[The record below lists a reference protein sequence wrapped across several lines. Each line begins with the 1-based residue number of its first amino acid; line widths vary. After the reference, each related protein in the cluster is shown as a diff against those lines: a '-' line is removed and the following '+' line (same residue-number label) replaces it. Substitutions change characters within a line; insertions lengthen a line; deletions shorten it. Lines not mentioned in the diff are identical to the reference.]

1 MEWTNDLTLYGEN
14 KNFYQL
20 DTTGGKEMTDKSLSR
35 FKDERSIV
43 LCGEAGQ
50 GIQTVEHILTQ
61 TLKLSGYH
69 VFSTEEYMSR
79 IRGGSN
85 STLIRVSSNRVSA
98 PVDRIDLLI
107 PFSLGAVRHVQKK
120 ISSKTV
126 LLGEKKVYG
135 KEYHGEKAID
145 VPLSEIASEVG
156 GSIYSNTVAMALLAG
171 LLKVESEVLDRYLRH
186 HFAGKNETIV
196 QKNLEAARR
205 GYEVSDELTRNGKLQ
220 IDLIKHN
227 ETKDEIL
234 IDGVEAL
241 AMGAIAGGCNFLSF
255 YPMSP
260 STAVAVLLAEHS
272 KEFGIIV
279 EQAEDEISAM
289 NMGIGAWYAGA
300 RGLASTSGGG
310 FALMVEGLSLA
321 GMIESPMV
329 VHIGQRPGPATGLPT
344 RTEQG
349 DLLFALYSG
358 HGEFPRIILAPGTIK
373 DCFYLAQKAFNLADQ
388 YQVPVFILT
397 DQYLLE
403 SHYNIPS
410 LDPVRTPLEKHF
422 VETKPGYKRY
432 QLPEAG
438 LSPRG
443 IPGFGEGLVVLDS
456 DEHDEEGHITED
468 LDLRTK
474 MVNKRLRKLDLL
486 RNNIIPPE
494 LVGAEDYETLIIG
507 WGSTYHA
514 IREALERLHREDI
527 AFLHFKQVYP
537 LHPEA
542 IAYFKKAKK
551 TVIVENNGTAQFGQ
565 LVRLETGFDMDRKI
579 LKYNGLPFSVDELEV
594 QLKSVLD

>member
-1 MEWTNDLTLYGEN
+1 MKGNLT
-14 KNFYQL
+14 
-20 DTTGGKEMTDKSLSR
+20 SR
-35 FKDERSIV
+35 FNEDVSIV

-69 VFSTEEYMSR
+69 VFSSEEYMSR

-85 STLIRVSSNRVSA
+85 STLVRVSSNRVSA

-107 PFSLGAVRHVQKK
+107 PFSPGAISHVQKK
-120 ISSKTV
+120 ISPKTI
-126 LLGEKKVYG
+126 LLGEKNIYG
-135 KEYHGEKAID
+135 NEYQGETAIH
-145 VPLSEIASEVG
+145 VPLSQIASEVG
-156 GSIYSNTVAMALLAG
+156 GPIYLNTVAVALLAG
-171 LLKVESEVLDRYLRH
+171 LLKVEREVLDRYLRH
-186 HFAGKNETIV
+186 HFSGKGETIV
-196 QKNLEAARR
+196 QKNLEAAIR
-205 GYEVSDELTRNGKLQ
+205 GYRVSDELLRNGIVQ
-220 IDLIKHN
+220 IDLVKHN
-227 ETKDEIL
+227 EIKDEIL

-260 STAVAVLLAEHS
+260 STAIAVLLAQHS

-289 NMGIGAWYAGA
+289 NMVIGAWYAGA

-321 GMIESPMV
+321 GMIESPLV
-329 VHIGQRPGPATGLPT
+329 IHIGQRPGPATGLPT
-344 RTEQG
+344 RSEQG
-349 DLLFALYSG
+349 ELLFALYSG
-358 HGEFPRIILAPGTIK
+358 HGEFPRIILAPGAIE
-373 DCFYLAQKAFNLADQ
+373 DCFYLAQKAFNLADR

-397 DQYLLE
+397 DQYILE

-410 LDPVRTPLEKHF
+410 LDPARNPLEKHF
-422 VETKPGYKRY
+422 IETKQGYKRY
-432 QLPEAG
+432 QLTEAG

-468 LDLRTK
+468 LDLRTT
-474 MVNKRLRKLDLL
+474 MVNKRLKKLDLIEKE
-486 RNNIIPPE
+486 IIPHE
-494 LVGAEDYETLIIG
+494 LLGSENYKTLIVG

-514 IREALERLHREDI
+514 ISEALGRLGTKDV
-527 AFLHFKQVYP
+527 AFLHFKQIYP
-537 LHPEA
+537 LHPES

-551 TVIVENNGTAQFGQ
+551 TVIVENNGTGQFGQ
-565 LVRLETGFDMDRKI
+565 LIRLQTGFDMDHKI
-579 LKYNGLPFSVDELEV
+579 LKYNGLPFSVEELEER
-594 QLKSVLD
+594 LKSVFD

>member
-1 MEWTNDLTLYGEN
+1 
-14 KNFYQL
+14 
-20 DTTGGKEMTDKSLSR
+20 
-35 FKDERSIV
+35 
-43 LCGEAGQ
+43 
-50 GIQTVEHILTQ
+50 
-61 TLKLSGYH
+61 
-69 VFSTEEYMSR
+69 
-79 IRGGSN
+79 
-85 STLIRVSSNRVSA
+85 
-98 PVDRIDLLI
+98 
-107 PFSLGAVRHVQKK
+107 
-120 ISSKTV
+120 
-126 LLGEKKVYG
+126 VYG
-135 KEYHGEKAID
+135 NEYQGESAIN
-145 VPLSEIASEVG
+145 VPLSQIAQEIG
-156 GSIYSNTVAMALLAG
+156 GPIYSNTVAVALLAG
-171 LLKVESEVLDRYLRH
+171 LLKVDREDLDQYLRR
-186 HFAGKNETIV
+186 HFSGKDENTI

-205 GYEVSDELTRNGKLQ
+205 GYEVSDELFRSGKLQ
-220 IDLIKHN
+220 IDLVKHK
-227 ETKDEIL
+227 EIKDEIL

-241 AMGAIAGGCNFLSF
+241 TMGAIAGGCNFLSF

-349 DLLFALYSG
+349 ELLFALHAG
-358 HGEFPRIILAPGTIK
+358 HGEFPRIILAPGTIE
-373 DCFYLAQKAFNLADQ
+373 DCFYLAQRAFDLADQ

-410 LDPVRTPLEKHF
+410 LELRRISVQKHF
-422 VETKPGYKRY
+422 VETKQGYRRY
-432 QLPEAG
+432 HLTEAG

-474 MVNKRLRKLDLL
+474 MVNKRFKKLDLL
-486 RNNIIPPE
+486 TKDALAPE
-494 LVGAEDYETLIIG
+494 LVGPANYRTLIIG

-514 IREALERLHREDI
+514 IREALERLGREDVS
-527 AFLHFKQVYP
+527 FLHFKQVYP
-537 LHPEA
+537 LHPDA
-542 IAYFKKAKK
+542 IAYFKRARK
-551 TVIVENNGTAQFGQ
+551 TVIVENNGTSQFGQ
-565 LVRLETGFDMDRKI
+565 LIRMQTGIDMDLKI
-579 LKYNGLPFSVDELEV
+579 LKYNGLSFSVEELED
-594 QLKSVLD
+594 QLKSILN

>member
-1 MEWTNDLTLYGEN
+1 VSLATAL
-14 KNFYQL
+14 F
-20 DTTGGKEMTDKSLSR
+20 TGGKKMTGKSLSR
-35 FKDERSIV
+35 FKDEVSIV

-69 VFSTEEYMSR
+69 VFSAEEYMSR

-85 STLIRVSSNRVSA
+85 STLVRVSSNRVSA

-107 PFSLGAVRHVQKK
+107 PFSPDAIRHVQKR
-120 ISSKTV
+120 ISPKTV
-126 LLGEKKVYG
+126 VLGEKKIFGNEYQG
-135 KEYHGEKAID
+135 KKAIE
-145 VPLSEIASEVG
+145 VPLSEIAQEIG
-156 GSIYSNTVAMALLAG
+156 EPIYSNTVAVALLAG
-171 LLKVESEVLDRYLRH
+171 LLKVEREILERYLRH
-186 HFAGKNETIV
+186 HFSGKDETIV

-205 GYEVSDELTRNGKLQ
+205 GYGVSDELLRSGKLQ
-220 IDLIKHN
+220 IDLARHN
-227 ETKDEIL
+227 EIRDEIL
-234 IDGVEAL
+234 VDGVEAL
-241 AMGAIAGGCNFLSF
+241 AMGTIAGGCNFLSF

-349 DLLFALYSG
+349 DLLFALHSG
-358 HGEFPRIILAPGTIK
+358 HGEFPRIILAPGTIE
-373 DCFYLAQKAFNLADQ
+373 DCFHLAHKAFALADQ
-388 YQVPVFILT
+388 YQVPVFLLT

-410 LDPVRTPLEKHF
+410 LDSAHIPLKKHF
-422 VETKPGYKRY
+422 VETKQNYKRY
-432 QLPEAG
+432 QLTKSG

-443 IPGFGEGLVVLDS
+443 IPGLGEGLVVLDS

-474 MVNKRLRKLDLL
+474 MVNKRLKKLDLL
-486 RNNIIPPE
+486 RKDIIPPE
-494 LVGAEDYETLIIG
+494 LIGPKNYKTLIIG
-507 WGSTYHA
+507 WGSTYHP
-514 IREALERLHREDI
+514 IREALERLGREDT
-527 AFLHFKQVYP
+527 ALLHFKQVYP
-537 LHPEA
+537 FHPNTRS
-542 IAYFKKAKK
+542 YLQKAKK
-551 TVIVENNGTAQFGQ
+551 RVLVENNGTGQFGQ
-565 LVRLETGFDMDRKI
+565 LLRLQTGFNMDRQI
-579 LKYNGLPFSVDELEV
+579 LKYNGLPFSVEELEV
-594 QLKSVLD
+594 QLKLVLD

>member
-1 MEWTNDLTLYGEN
+1 MD
-14 KNFYQL
+14 KNL
-20 DTTGGKEMTDKSLSR
+20 LSR
-35 FKDERSIV
+35 FNEEVSIV

-69 VFSTEEYMSR
+69 TFSSQEYMSR
-79 IRGGSN
+79 IRGGNN
-85 STLIRVSSNRVSA
+85 STLIRISSHRVAA
-98 PVDRIDLLI
+98 PVDRMDLFV
-107 PFSLGAVRHVQKK
+107 PFSPGSVRHLQKR
-120 ISSKTV
+120 ISPQTI
-126 LLGEKKVYG
+126 LLGEKNVFET
-135 KEYHGEKAID
+135 EYQGNRAIA
-145 VPLSEIASEVG
+145 VPLSSMAQEVG
-156 GSIYSNTVAMALLAG
+156 GRIYLNTIAVGLLAG
-171 LLKVESEVLDRYLRH
+171 LFRVDRDFLGQHLKGYFS
-186 HFAGKNETIV
+186 GKDEQTI
-196 QKNLEAARR
+196 QKNLLAMAK
-205 GYEVSDELTRNGKLQ
+205 GYEVSQELIESGRIQ
-220 IDLIKHN
+220 IDLMRH
-227 ETKDEIL
+227 EEVKDEIL

-241 AMGAIAGGCNFLSF
+241 AMGVIAGGCNFLSF

-260 STAVAVLLAEHS
+260 STALAVILAERA

-329 VHIGQRPGPATGLPT
+329 IHIGQRPGPATGLPT

-349 DLLFALYSG
+349 ELLFALHAG
-358 HGEFPRIILAPGTIK
+358 HGEFPRIILAPGTIE
-373 DCFYLAQKAFNLADQ
+373 DCFYLGQTAFDLADR
-388 YQVPVFILT
+388 YQVPVFLLT

-403 SHYNIPS
+403 SYYNIPS
-410 LDPVRTPLEKHF
+410 LDPTRIPFQKHF
-422 VETKPGYKRY
+422 VKTKQDYKRY
-432 QLPEAG
+432 PLTENG

-443 IPGFGEGLVVLDS
+443 TPGFGDGLVVLDS

-474 MVNKRLRKLDLL
+474 MVNKRLKKHDLIRRDLL
-486 RNNIIPPE
+486 APE
-494 LVGAEDYETLIIG
+494 LIGPEYYKTLIIG

-514 IREALERLHREDI
+514 IKEALIRLEREDV

-537 LHPEA
+537 LHPKTA
-542 IAYFKKAKK
+542 DYLQRAKK
-551 TVIVENNGTAQFGQ
+551 RVIVENNGTAQFGK
-565 LVRLETGFDMDRKI
+565 LIRMETGVEMDRKI
-579 LKYNGLPFSVDELEV
+579 LKYNGLPFSVDELEKE
-594 QLKSVLD
+594 LNSVLP

>member
-1 MEWTNDLTLYGEN
+1 MKND
-14 KNFYQL
+14 F
-20 DTTGGKEMTDKSLSR
+20 LSR
-35 FKDERSIV
+35 FNEDVSIV

-69 VFSTEEYMSR
+69 VFSTQEYMSR

-85 STLIRVSSNRVSA
+85 STLVRISSKQVSA

-107 PFSLGAVRHVQKK
+107 PFSSGAIRHVQKR
-120 ISSKTV
+120 ISPKTV
-126 LLGEKKVYG
+126 LLGEKKIYG
-135 KEYHGEKAID
+135 NEYHGDRAID
-145 VPLSEIASEVG
+145 VPLSEIAREIG
-156 GSIYSNTVAMALLAG
+156 GPIYSNTVAVALLAG
-171 LLKVESEVLDRYLRH
+171 LFKVEREFIDQYLRH
-186 HFAGKNETIV
+186 HFSGKDENTIH
-196 QKNLEAARR
+196 KNLEAAKR
-205 GYEVSDELTRNGKLQ
+205 GFEVSDELTRSGKLQ
-220 IDLIKHN
+220 IDLLRHN
-227 ETKDEIL
+227 EIKDHIM

-289 NMGIGAWYAGA
+289 NMGIGAWYAGG

-329 VHIGQRPGPATGLPT
+329 IHLGQRPGPATGLPT

-349 DLLFALYSG
+349 ELLFALYSG
-358 HGEFPRIILAPGTIK
+358 HGEFPRIIFSPGTIE
-373 DCFYLAQKAFNLADQ
+373 DCFHLTQMAFDLADR

-410 LDPVRTPLEKHF
+410 LDPARIPVQKHF
-422 VETKPGYKRY
+422 VETKQGYMRY
-432 QLPEAG
+432 ELTEAG

-474 MVNKRLRKLDLL
+474 MVNKRIKKLDLIK
-486 RNNIIPPE
+486 NNVIPPE
-494 LVGAEDYETLIIG
+494 LVGSKNYETLIIG
-507 WGSTYHA
+507 WGSTYHT
-514 IREALERLHREDI
+514 IREALERLGKEDV

-537 LHPEA
+537 LHPDT
-542 IAYFKKAKK
+542 ITFIKKAKK
-551 TVIVENNGTAQFGQ
+551 TVIVENNGTAQFSQ
-565 LVRLETGFDMDRKI
+565 LIRMQTGFDMDHKI
-579 LKYNGLPFSVDELEV
+579 LKYNGLPFSVEELEE
-594 QLKSVLD
+594 QLKSIL

>member
-1 MEWTNDLTLYGEN
+1 MNDKPLLR
-14 KNFYQL
+14 L
-20 DTTGGKEMTDKSLSR
+20 KEDV
-35 FKDERSIV
+35 SIV

-69 VFSTEEYMSR
+69 VFSSEEYMSR

-85 STLIRVSSNRVSA
+85 STLVRVSSNRVSA

-107 PFSLGAVRHVQKK
+107 PFSPSAISHVQKR
-120 ISSKTV
+120 ISPKTV
-126 LLGEKKVYG
+126 LLGEKKIFQN
-135 KEYHGEKAID
+135 EYRENRVINA
-145 VPLSEIASEVG
+145 PFSEIASEVG
-156 GSIYSNTVAMALLAG
+156 GLIYTNTVAVALLAG
-171 LLKVESEVLDRYLRH
+171 LLRVEREVLNQYLRH
-186 HFAGKNETIV
+186 HFAGKDDIIV

-205 GYEVSDELTRNGKLQ
+205 GYEVSDDLLGNGKLH
-220 IDLIKHN
+220 IDLQKHN
-227 ETKDEIL
+227 DIQGELL

-260 STAVAVLLAEHS
+260 STAVAVLLAQQA
-272 KEFGIIV
+272 KDFGIIV

-289 NMGIGAWYAGA
+289 NMVIGAWYAGA
-300 RGLASTSGGG
+300 RGLVSTSGGG
-310 FALMVEGLSLA
+310 FALMVEGISLA
-321 GMIESPMV
+321 GMIESPLV
-329 VHIGQRPGPATGLPT
+329 AHIGQRPGPATGLPT

-358 HGEFPRIILAPGTIK
+358 HGEFPRIILAPGTIE

-388 YQVPVFILT
+388 YQIPVFILT
-397 DQYLLE
+397 DQYILE

-410 LDPVRTPLEKHF
+410 LDPTRTPLKKHF
-422 VETKPGYKRY
+422 VETKQGYKRY
-432 QLPEAG
+432 KLTEAG

-474 MVNKRLRKLDLL
+474 MVNKRLKKLDLI
-486 RNNIIPPE
+486 RNDTIPPE
-494 LVGAEDYETLIIG
+494 VVGAEDYKTLIVG

-514 IREALERLHREDI
+514 IREALGRLGTKDV
-527 AFLHFKQVYP
+527 ALLHFKQVYP

-565 LVRLETGFDMDRKI
+565 LIRLKTGFDMDHKI
-579 LKYNGLPFSVDELEV
+579 LKYNGLPFTVEELEKR
-594 QLKSVLD
+594 LKSVLD

>member
-1 MEWTNDLTLYGEN
+1 MNDKL
-14 KNFYQL
+14 
-20 DTTGGKEMTDKSLSR
+20 LSR
-35 FKDERSIV
+35 FKDEVSIV

-69 VFSTEEYMSR
+69 VFSLDEYMSR

-85 STLIRVSSNRVSA
+85 STLVRVSSDRVSA

-107 PFSLGAVRHVQKK
+107 PFSPGAVRHVQKR
-120 ISSKTV
+120 ISSQTV

-135 KEYHGEKAID
+135 NEYKEERSID
-145 VPLSEIASEVG
+145 IRFSEIASEVG
-156 GSIYSNTVAMALLAG
+156 GPIYSNTVAVALLAG
-171 LLKVESEVLDRYLRH
+171 LLKVEREVLDRYLGH
-186 HFAGKNETIV
+186 HFSGKDDVTI

-205 GYEVSDELTRNGKLQ
+205 GYEVSDELLRNGKLR
-220 IDLIKHN
+220 IDLARHN
-227 ETKDEIL
+227 EIKDDIL

-260 STAVAVLLAEHS
+260 STAVATLLSEHS

-321 GMIESPMV
+321 GMIESPLV

-349 DLLFALYSG
+349 DLLFALHAG
-358 HGEFPRIILAPGTIK
+358 HGEFPRIILAPGTIE
-373 DCFYLAQKAFNLADQ
+373 DCFYLAQKAFDLADQ

-403 SHYNIPS
+403 SHRNIPS
-410 LDPVRTPLEKHF
+410 LDQARIPLQKRF
-422 VETKPGYKRY
+422 IETRQGYQRY
-432 QLPEAG
+432 ELTESG

-474 MVNKRLRKLDLL
+474 MVNKRFKKLDLL
-486 RNNIIPPE
+486 KKDVIPPE
-494 LVGAEDYETLIIG
+494 LVGSENYRTLIIG
-507 WGSTYHA
+507 WGSTYHT
-514 IREALERLHREDI
+514 IRETLERLGREDI
-527 AFLHFKQVYP
+527 ALLHFKQVYP
-537 LHPEA
+537 LHSNTVD
-542 IAYFKKAKK
+542 YLQKAKK
-551 TVIVENNGTAQFGQ
+551 RVIVENNGTGQFGQ
-565 LVRLETGFDMDRKI
+565 LIRMQTGFNMDRKI
-579 LKYNGLPFSVDELEV
+579 LKYNGLPFSVEELEG
-594 QLKSVLD
+594 QLKSVLE

>member
-1 MEWTNDLTLYGEN
+1 MKNDLI
-14 KNFYQL
+14 
-20 DTTGGKEMTDKSLSR
+20 SR
-35 FKDERSIV
+35 FHEDVSIV

-61 TLKLSGYH
+61 TLIRSGYH

-85 STLIRVSSNRVSA
+85 STLIRVSSKRISA

-107 PFSLGAVRHVQKK
+107 PFSPGAVRHVQKR
-120 ISSKTV
+120 ISNKTV
-126 LLGEKKVYG
+126 ILGEKKTYG
-135 KEYHGEKAID
+135 KEYQGESAID
-145 VPLSEIASEVG
+145 IPLSEITSEIG
-156 GSIYSNTVAMALLAG
+156 GPIYSNTVAVALLAG
-171 LLKVESEVLDRYLRH
+171 LLKVDREVLDRYLSH
-186 HFAGKNETIV
+186 HFAGKDETIV

-205 GYEVSDELTRNGKLQ
+205 GYKVSDELLRNRKIQ
-220 IDLIKHN
+220 IDLVKRN

-241 AMGAIAGGCNFLSF
+241 AMGAVAGGCNFLSF

-289 NMGIGAWYAGA
+289 NMGIGAWYAGG

-310 FALMVEGLSLA
+310 FALMVEGLSLT

-344 RTEQG
+344 RTDQG
-349 DLLFALYSG
+349 ELLFALHAG
-358 HGEFPRIILAPGTIK
+358 HGEFPRIILAPGTIE
-373 DCFYLAQKAFNLADQ
+373 DCFYLAQKAFDLADH

-410 LDPVRTPLEKHF
+410 LDPARIPLQKHF
-422 VETKPGYKRY
+422 VETKQGYKRY
-432 QLPEAG
+432 QLTESG

-474 MVNKRLRKLDLL
+474 MVNKRFKKLDLL
-486 RNNIIPPE
+486 KKDVIPPE
-494 LVGAEDYETLIIG
+494 LVGPKNYKTLIIG
-507 WGSTYHA
+507 WGSTYHT
-514 IREALERLHREDI
+514 IKESLEKLGTKDI

-537 LHPEA
+537 LHPDA
-542 IAYFKKAKK
+542 VDHLQKAKK
-551 TVIVENNGTAQFGQ
+551 RVIVENNGTAQFGQ
-565 LVRLETGFDMDRKI
+565 LIRLQTGFDMDHKI
-579 LKYNGLPFSVDELEV
+579 LKYNGLPFSVEELEE
-594 QLKSVLD
+594 QLKSIL

>member
-1 MEWTNDLTLYGEN
+1 M
-14 KNFYQL
+14 KNGFI
-20 DTTGGKEMTDKSLSR
+20 SR
-35 FKDERSIV
+35 FNEEVSIV

-85 STLIRVSSNRVSA
+85 STLVRVSSNRVSA

-107 PFSLGAVRHVQKK
+107 PFSSGAVRHVQKR
-120 ISSKTV
+120 ISPKTV
-126 LLGEKKVYG
+126 ILGEKKTYG
-135 KEYHGEKAID
+135 NEYQGERAVDI
-145 VPLSEIASEVG
+145 PLSEIAQETG
-156 GSIYSNTVAMALLAG
+156 GRIYTNTIAVALLAG
-171 LLKVESEVLDRYLRH
+171 LLGVGKEILDPYLRH
-186 HFAGKNETIV
+186 HFSGKDETIV

-205 GYEVSDELTRNGKLQ
+205 GYEVSDGLTRSGKLQ
-220 IDLIKHN
+220 INLVKQN
-227 ETKDEIL
+227 EIKDEIL

-260 STAVAVLLAEHS
+260 STALAVLLAEHS
-272 KEFGIIV
+272 KEFGIVV

-349 DLLFALYSG
+349 ELLFSLFAG
-358 HGEFPRIILAPGTIK
+358 HGEFPRIIFAPGTIE
-373 DCFYLAQKAFNLADQ
+373 DCFYLAQKAFDLADQ
-388 YQVPVFILT
+388 YQVPVFLMT

-403 SHYNIPS
+403 SHYNISS
-410 LDPVRTPLEKHF
+410 LDPTKIPLKKHF
-422 VETKPGYKRY
+422 VETRKDYRRY
-432 QLPEAG
+432 QLTQSG

-456 DEHDEEGHITED
+456 DEHNEEGHITEN

-474 MVNKRLRKLDLL
+474 MADKRLKKLDLL
-486 RNNIIPPE
+486 MKDVMPPE
-494 LVGAEDYETLIIG
+494 LLGPKNYETLIIG
-507 WGSTYHA
+507 WGSTYPI
-514 IREALERLHREDI
+514 IREALGRLNRDDVSL
-527 AFLHFKQVYP
+527 LHFKQVYP
-537 LHPEA
+537 LHPNTVD
-542 IAYFKKAKK
+542 YLHKAKK
-551 TVIVENNGTAQFGQ
+551 RVMVENNGTGQFSQ
-565 LVRLETGFDMDRKI
+565 LIRLQTGFGVDHKI
-579 LKYNGLPFSVDELEV
+579 LKYNGLPFSVEELKEE
-594 QLKSVLD
+594 LMSVLE

>member
-1 MEWTNDLTLYGEN
+1 M
-14 KNFYQL
+14 
-20 DTTGGKEMTDKSLSR
+20 
-35 FKDERSIV
+35 SIV

-69 VFSTEEYMSR
+69 VFSTQEYMSR

-107 PFSLGAVRHVQKK
+107 PFSPGAISHVQKR
-120 ISSKTV
+120 ISPTTI
-126 LLGEKKVYG
+126 LLGEKEIYG
-135 KEYHGEKAID
+135 NEYQGERVID
-145 VPLSEIASEVG
+145 VPLSKIAQEIG
-156 GSIYSNTVAMALLAG
+156 GPIYSNTVAVGLLAG
-171 LLKVESEVLDRYLRH
+171 LLKVDREVFDPYLRH
-186 HFAGKNETIV
+186 HFAGKDETII

-205 GYEVSDELTRNGKLQ
+205 GYEVSDELFRSGKLQ
-220 IDLIKHN
+220 IDLVKHK
-227 ETKDEIL
+227 EVRDEIL

-349 DLLFALYSG
+349 ELLFALHAG
-358 HGEFPRIILAPGTIK
+358 HGEFPRVIFAPGTIE

-410 LDPVRTPLEKHF
+410 LDPVRIPLKKHF
-422 VETKPGYKRY
+422 IETKVGYKRY
-432 QLPEAG
+432 QLTEVG

-468 LDLRTK
+468 LDLRTR
-474 MVNKRLRKLDLL
+474 MVNKRLKKLDHL
-486 RNNIIPPE
+486 RNDTIAPE
-494 LVGAEDYETLIIG
+494 LVGPETYETLIIG

-514 IREALERLHREDI
+514 VKESLGRLGATDV

-537 LHPEA
+537 LHPNA
-542 IAYFKKAKK
+542 VDYLQKARKR
-551 TVIVENNGTAQFGQ
+551 VMVENNGTGQFGQ
-565 LVRLETGFDMDRKI
+565 LIRMQTGFDMDRKI
-579 LKYNGLPFSVDELEV
+579 LKYNGLPFSADELEKK
-594 QLKSVLD
+594 LKSVFD

>member
-1 MEWTNDLTLYGEN
+1 MKDNLI
-14 KNFYQL
+14 
-20 DTTGGKEMTDKSLSR
+20 SR
-35 FKDERSIV
+35 FNEDVSIV

-61 TLKLSGYH
+61 SLKLSGYH
-69 VFSTEEYMSR
+69 VFSTQEYMSR

-85 STLIRVSSNRVSA
+85 STLVRVSSNRVSA

-107 PFSLGAVRHVQKK
+107 PFSPGAIRHVQKR
-120 ISSKTV
+120 ISPKTI
-126 LLGEKKVYG
+126 LLGEKNTYG
-135 KEYHGEKAID
+135 NEYQGETAIN
-145 VPLSEIASEVG
+145 VPLSQIASEVG
-156 GSIYSNTVAMALLAG
+156 GPVYSNTVAVALLAG
-171 LLKVESEVLDRYLRH
+171 LLQVERELLDQYLRH
-186 HFAGKNETIV
+186 HFKGKGESTV

-205 GYEVSDELTRNGKLQ
+205 GYAASDDLLKRGKIQ
-220 IDLIKHN
+220 IDLKKHN
-227 ETKDEIL
+227 DIKDDIL
-234 IDGVEAL
+234 VDGVEAL

-260 STAVAVLLAEHS
+260 STEVAVWLAHQS

-279 EQAEDEISAM
+279 EQAEDEISAI
-289 NMGIGAWYAGA
+289 NMVIGAWYAGA

-321 GMIESPMV
+321 GMIESPLV

-349 DLLFALYSG
+349 ELLFALSSG
-358 HGEFPRIILAPGTIK
+358 HGEFPRIILAPGTIE

-388 YQVPVFILT
+388 YQVPVFVLT

-410 LDPVRTPLEKHF
+410 LDPTRTSLEKHF
-422 VETKPGYKRY
+422 IKTKQGYKRY
-432 QLPEAG
+432 QVTETG

-443 IPGFGEGLVVLDS
+443 IPGFGEGLVVIDS
-456 DEHDEEGHITED
+456 DEHDEAGHMTED
-468 LDLRTK
+468 LNLRTK
-474 MVNKRLRKLDLL
+474 MVNKRLKKLDLL
-486 RNNIIPPE
+486 KNDIIPPE
-494 LVGAEDYETLIIG
+494 LVGPEDYETLVVG
-507 WGSTYHA
+507 WGSTYHS
-514 IREALERLHREDI
+514 IREALKKLNREDI

-537 LHPEA
+537 LHSNT
-542 IAYFKKAKK
+542 ITYLKKAKK

-565 LVRLETGFDMDRKI
+565 LIRLQTGFDMDRKI
-579 LKYNGLPFSVDELEV
+579 LKYNGLPFSVEELGEW
-594 QLKSVLD
+594 LKSILE

>member
-1 MEWTNDLTLYGEN
+1 
-14 KNFYQL
+14 
-20 DTTGGKEMTDKSLSR
+20 MTSKRISR
-35 FKDERSIV
+35 FKDEVSIV

-107 PFSLGAVRHVQKK
+107 PFSPGAISHVQKR
-120 ISSKTV
+120 ISPRTI
-126 LLGEKKVYG
+126 LLGEKKIYG
-135 KEYHGEKAID
+135 NEYQGERAID
-145 VPLSEIASEVG
+145 VPLSKIASEIG
-156 GSIYSNTVAMALLAG
+156 GPIYSNTVAAALLAG
-171 LLKVESEVLDRYLRH
+171 LLKVEREVLDRYLRY
-186 HFAGKNETIV
+186 HFSGKDESTIR
-196 QKNLEAARR
+196 KNLEAARR
-205 GYEVSDELTRNGKLQ
+205 GYEVSDELLRNGKLQ
-220 IDLIKHN
+220 IDLVKHN
-227 ETKDEIL
+227 EIKDEIL
-234 IDGVEAL
+234 IDGVESL

-349 DLLFALYSG
+349 ELLFALFSG
-358 HGEFPRIILAPGTIK
+358 HGEFPRII
-373 DCFYLAQKAFNLADQ
+373 FAQ
-388 YQVPVFILT
+388 
-397 DQYLLE
+397 
-403 SHYNIPS
+403 
-410 LDPVRTPLEKHF
+410 
-422 VETKPGYKRY
+422 
-432 QLPEAG
+432 
-438 LSPRG
+438 
-443 IPGFGEGLVVLDS
+443 
-456 DEHDEEGHITED
+456 
-468 LDLRTK
+468 
-474 MVNKRLRKLDLL
+474 
-486 RNNIIPPE
+486 
-494 LVGAEDYETLIIG
+494 IG
-507 WGSTYHA
+507 RAH
-514 IREALERLHREDI
+514 
-527 AFLHFKQVYP
+527 V
-537 LHPEA
+537 
-542 IAYFKKAKK
+542 
-551 TVIVENNGTAQFGQ
+551 
-565 LVRLETGFDMDRKI
+565 
-579 LKYNGLPFSVDELEV
+579 
-594 QLKSVLD
+594 

>member
-1 MEWTNDLTLYGEN
+1 MNNLMSKFHEDV
-14 KNFYQL
+14 
-20 DTTGGKEMTDKSLSR
+20 
-35 FKDERSIV
+35 SIV

-85 STLIRVSSNRVSA
+85 STLVRVSSNRVSA
-98 PVDRIDLLI
+98 PVDRIDLLV
-107 PFSLGAVRHVQKK
+107 PFSPGAIRHVQKR
-120 ISSKTV
+120 ISPKTV
-126 LLGEKKVYG
+126 LLGEKKLYG
-135 KEYHGEKAID
+135 KEYQGERAID
-145 VPLSEIASEVG
+145 VPLSEIAQEIG
-156 GSIYSNTVAMALLAG
+156 GPIYSNTVAVALLAG
-171 LLKVESEVLDRYLRH
+171 LLKVEKEVLDRYLKH
-186 HFAGKNETIV
+186 HFAGKDDTIV
-196 QKNLEAARR
+196 QKNLEAAKR
-205 GYEVSDELTRNGKLQ
+205 GYGVSDDLLKNGTLQ
-220 IDLIKHN
+220 IDLIKHH
-227 ETKDEIL
+227 EIKDEIL

-241 AMGAIAGGCNFLSF
+241 AMGTIAGGCNFLSF

-260 STAVAVLLAEHS
+260 STAVAVLLSQQS
-272 KEFGIIV
+272 KDFGIIV

-289 NMGIGAWYAGA
+289 NMVIGAWYAGA

-321 GMIESPMV
+321 GMIESPLV

-349 DLLFALYSG
+349 ELLFALCAG
-358 HGEFPRIILAPGTIK
+358 HGEFPRIILAPGTIE
-373 DCFYLAQKAFNLADQ
+373 DCFYSAQRAFDLADK

-410 LDPVRTPLEKHF
+410 LDPTRIPLEKYF
-422 VETKPGYKRY
+422 VETKPEYKRY
-432 QLPEAG
+432 QLTEAG

-443 IPGFGEGLVVLDS
+443 VPGFGKGLVVLDS

-468 LDLRTK
+468 LDVRTK
-474 MVNKRLRKLDLL
+474 MVNKRFKKLDL
-486 RNNIIPPE
+486 IKKEAIPPE
-494 LVGAEDYETLIIG
+494 LVGPENYKTLIVG
-507 WGSTYHA
+507 WGSTYQA
-514 IREALERLHREDI
+514 ISEALGRLATKDV

-537 LHPEA
+537 LHSDT
-542 IAYFKKAKK
+542 ITYIKRAKK
-551 TVIVENNGTAQFGQ
+551 TVIIENNGTAQFGQ
-565 LVRLETGFDMDRKI
+565 LIRLQSGLDMDRKI
-579 LKYNGLPFSVDELEV
+579 LRYNGLPFSVEELEN
-594 QLKSVLD
+594 QLKSILD

>member
-1 MEWTNDLTLYGEN
+1 MKDKPLLR
-14 KNFYQL
+14 L
-20 DTTGGKEMTDKSLSR
+20 KEDV
-35 FKDERSIV
+35 SIV

-69 VFSTEEYMSR
+69 VFSSEEYMSR

-85 STLIRVSSNRVSA
+85 STLLRVSSKRVSA

-107 PFSLGAVRHVQKK
+107 PFSPGAISHVQKR
-120 ISSKTV
+120 ISPETV
-126 LLGEKKVYG
+126 LLGEKKIVEN
-135 KEYHGEKAID
+135 EYRENRVINA
-145 VPLSEIASEVG
+145 PFSEIASEVG
-156 GSIYSNTVAMALLAG
+156 GPIYTNTVAVAVLAG
-171 LLKVESEVLDRYLRH
+171 LLKVEREVLDQYLRH
-186 HFAGKNETIV
+186 HFSGKDENTIH
-196 QKNLEAARR
+196 KNLEAARK
-205 GYEVSDELTRNGKLQ
+205 GYEVSDELFRSGKLQ
-220 IDLIKHN
+220 IDLARHN
-227 ETKDEIL
+227 EIKDEIL

-241 AMGAIAGGCNFLSF
+241 AMGAVAGGCNFLSF

-260 STAVAVLLAEHS
+260 STAVAVLLAQHS

-321 GMIESPMV
+321 GMIESPLV

-358 HGEFPRIILAPGTIK
+358 HGEFPRIILAPGTIE

-397 DQYLLE
+397 DQYILE

-410 LDPVRTPLEKHF
+410 LDPTRTPLKKHF
-422 VETKPGYKRY
+422 VETRKGYKRY
-432 QLPEAG
+432 QLTEAG

-474 MVNKRLRKLDLL
+474 MVNKRLKKLDLF
-486 RNNIIPPE
+486 RNDIIPPE
-494 LVGAEDYETLIIG
+494 LFGAENYKTLIVG

-514 IREALERLHREDI
+514 IREALGRLGTKDV

-542 IAYFKKAKK
+542 MAYFKKAKK

-565 LVRLETGFDMDRKI
+565 LIRLQTGFDMDHKM
-579 LKYNGLPFSVDELEV
+579 LKYNGLPFSVEELEKR
-594 QLKSVLD
+594 LKSVLD

>member
-1 MEWTNDLTLYGEN
+1 MKNDWRL
-14 KNFYQL
+14 
-20 DTTGGKEMTDKSLSR
+20 R
-35 FKDERSIV
+35 FNEEVSIV

-61 TLKLSGYH
+61 TLILSGYH

-85 STLIRVSSNRVSA
+85 STMVRVSSNRVSA
-98 PVDRIDLLI
+98 PVDRIDFLV
-107 PFSLGAVRHVQKK
+107 PFSPGAVRHVQKR
-120 ISSKTV
+120 ISSETI
-126 LLGEKKVYG
+126 LLGEKKNYG
-135 KEYHGEKAID
+135 NEYQGERAID
-145 VPLSEIASEVG
+145 VPLSQIAQEIG
-156 GSIYSNTVAMALLAG
+156 GPLYSNTVAVALLAG
-171 LLKVESEVLDRYLRH
+171 LLKVEKEVLNPYLRH
-186 HFAGKNETIV
+186 HFAGKDETIV

-205 GYEVSDELTRNGKLQ
+205 GYEVSDTLLRNGKIQ
-220 IDLIKHN
+220 IGLVKHN
-227 ETKDEIL
+227 EVKDEIL

-349 DLLFALYSG
+349 ELLFALYSG
-358 HGEFPRIILAPGTIK
+358 HGEFPRIILTPGTIEG
-373 DCFYLAQKAFNLADQ
+373 CFYLAQKAFDLADQ

-403 SHYNIPS
+403 SHYNISS
-410 LDPVRTPLEKHF
+410 LDPTRIPLKKYF
-422 VETKPGYKRY
+422 IETKQDYRRY
-432 QLPEAG
+432 QLTETG
-438 LSPRG
+438 ISPRG
-443 IPGFGEGLVVLDS
+443 IPNFGEGLVVLDS

-468 LDLRTK
+468 MDLRTK
-474 MVNKRLRKLDLL
+474 MVNKRLKKLDLL
-486 RNNIIPPE
+486 MKDVIAPE
-494 LVGAEDYETLIIG
+494 LIGPKDYKTLIIG
-507 WGSTYHA
+507 WGSTYL
-514 IREALERLHREDI
+514 IIKEALERLGREEM
-527 AFLHFKQVYP
+527 ALLHFKQVYP
-537 LHPEA
+537 LHPNTVN
-542 IAYFKKAKK
+542 YLQKAKK
-551 TVIVENNGTAQFGQ
+551 RVIVENNRTGQFGQ
-565 LVRLETGFDMDRKI
+565 LLRMQTGFNMDQKI
-579 LKYNGLPFSVDELEV
+579 LKYNGSPFSVEELEV

>member
-1 MEWTNDLTLYGEN
+1 M
-14 KNFYQL
+14 KNNL
-20 DTTGGKEMTDKSLSR
+20 ISR
-35 FKDERSIV
+35 FNEEVSIV

-85 STLIRVSSNRVSA
+85 STLVLVSSSRVSA

-107 PFSLGAVRHVQKK
+107 PFSPGAVGHVQKR
-120 ISSKTV
+120 ISPKTI
-126 LLGEKKVYG
+126 LLGEKKIYG
-135 KEYHGEKAID
+135 KEYQGERAID
-145 VPLSEIASEVG
+145 VPLSQIASEIG
-156 GSIYSNTVAMALLAG
+156 GPIYSNTVAVALLAG
-171 LLKVESEVLDRYLRH
+171 LLKVEREFLNQYLRH
-186 HFAGKNETIV
+186 HFAGKDENTI
-196 QKNLEAARR
+196 QKNIEAARR
-205 GYEVSDELTRNGKLQ
+205 GYEVSDELLRNGILQ
-220 IDLIKHN
+220 IDLVRHN
-227 ETKDEIL
+227 EIKDEIL

-349 DLLFALYSG
+349 DLLFALYAG
-358 HGEFPRIILAPGTIK
+358 HGEFPRVILAPGTIE
-373 DCFYLAQKAFNLADQ
+373 DCFYLAQNAFNLADQ

-410 LDPVRTPLEKHF
+410 LDTARIPLQKHF
-422 VETKPGYKRY
+422 VETERGYKRY
-432 QLPEAG
+432 QLTESG

-443 IPGFGEGLVVLDS
+443 IPGFGKGIVVLDS

-474 MVNKRLRKLDLL
+474 MVNKRFKKMDLL
-486 RNNIIPPE
+486 KKDVIPPE
-494 LVGAEDYETLIIG
+494 LVGPENYKTLIIG

-514 IREALERLHREDI
+514 IKEALGRLDREDV
-527 AFLHFKQVYP
+527 AFLYFKQVYP
-537 LHPEA
+537 LHPDT
-542 IAYFKKAKK
+542 ITWIKKAKK
-551 TVIVENNGTAQFGQ
+551 TVIVENNGTCQFGQ
-565 LVRLETGFDMDRKI
+565 LIRMQTGFDMDRKI
-579 LKYNGLPFSVDELEV
+579 LKYNGLPFSVEELEER
-594 QLKSVLD
+594 LKSVLD

>member
-1 MEWTNDLTLYGEN
+1 MKNSLT
-14 KNFYQL
+14 
-20 DTTGGKEMTDKSLSR
+20 SR
-35 FKDERSIV
+35 FNKEVSIV

-69 VFSTEEYMSR
+69 VFSSEEYMSR

-85 STLIRVSSNRVSA
+85 STLVRVSSNRVSA

-107 PFSLGAVRHVQKK
+107 PFSPGAIRHVQKRM
-120 ISSKTV
+120 SPKTI
-126 LLGEKKVYG
+126 LLGEKKIYG
-135 KEYHGEKAID
+135 NEYQGETAIH
-145 VPLSEIASEVG
+145 VPLSQIASEVG
-156 GSIYSNTVAMALLAG
+156 GPIYSNTVAVALLAG
-171 LLKVESEVLDRYLRH
+171 LLKVEREVLDRYLRH
-186 HFAGKNETIV
+186 HFAGKDETIV
-196 QKNLEAARR
+196 QKNLEAAKR
-205 GYEVSDELTRNGKLQ
+205 GYRVGDELLRNGIVQ
-220 IDLIKHN
+220 IDLVKHN
-227 ETKDEIL
+227 EIKDEIL

-260 STAVAVLLAEHS
+260 STAIAVLLAQHS

-289 NMGIGAWYAGA
+289 NMVIGAWYAGA

-321 GMIESPMV
+321 GMIESPLV
-329 VHIGQRPGPATGLPT
+329 IHIGQRPGPATGLPT
-344 RTEQG
+344 RSEQG
-349 DLLFALYSG
+349 ELLFALYSG
-358 HGEFPRIILAPGTIK
+358 HGEFPRIILAPGTIE

-388 YQVPVFILT
+388 YQVPVFVLT

-403 SHYNIPS
+403 SHYNLPS
-410 LDPVRTPLEKHF
+410 LDPTRTTFEKHF
-422 VETKPGYKRY
+422 VETKQGYKRY
-432 QLPEAG
+432 QVTEAG

-468 LDLRTK
+468 LDLRTT
-474 MVNKRLRKLDLL
+474 MVNKRLKKLDLIEKE
-486 RNNIIPPE
+486 IIPPE
-494 LVGAEDYETLIIG
+494 LLGPENYKTLIVG

-514 IREALERLHREDI
+514 ISEALGRLGTKDV

-537 LHPEA
+537 LHPES

-565 LVRLETGFDMDRKI
+565 LIRLQTGFDMDYKI
-579 LKYNGLPFSVDELEV
+579 HKYNGLPFSVEELEER
-594 QLKSVLD
+594 LKSVFD

>member
-1 MEWTNDLTLYGEN
+1 M
-14 KNFYQL
+14 KNNL
-20 DTTGGKEMTDKSLSR
+20 MSR
-35 FKDERSIV
+35 PNEDVSIV

-85 STLIRVSSNRVSA
+85 STLVRISSNRVSA

-107 PFSLGAVRHVQKK
+107 PFSPGTARHVQKR
-120 ISSKTV
+120 ISSETI
-126 LLGEKKVYG
+126 LLGEKKIYG
-135 KEYHGEKAID
+135 KEYQGERAID
-145 VPLSEIASEVG
+145 VPLSQIASEVG
-156 GSIYSNTVAMALLAG
+156 GSIYSNTIAVALLAG
-171 LLKVESEVLDRYLRH
+171 LLKVDREVLDRYLSH
-186 HFAGKNETIV
+186 HFAGKDETII

-205 GYEVSDELTRNGKLQ
+205 GYEVSDQLTRSGRLQ
-220 IDLIKHN
+220 IDLIKHT
-227 ETKDEIL
+227 EIKDEIL

-241 AMGAIAGGCNFLSF
+241 AMGAVAGGCNFLSF

-289 NMGIGAWYAGA
+289 NMGIGAWYAGG

-349 DLLFALYSG
+349 ELLFALFAG
-358 HGEFPRIILAPGTIK
+358 HGEFPRIIFAPETIE
-373 DCFYLAQKAFNLADQ
+373 DCFYLAQRAFDLADR

-403 SHYNIPS
+403 SHYNILS
-410 LDPVRTPLEKHF
+410 LDPDRIPLKKHF
-422 VETKPGYKRY
+422 IETKQGYRRY
-432 QLPEAG
+432 QLTETG

-474 MVNKRLRKLDLL
+474 MVNKRLKKLDLL
-486 RNNIIPPE
+486 KKDILAPE
-494 LVGAEDYETLIIG
+494 LVGPENYNTLIIG
-507 WGSTYHA
+507 WGSTCHA
-514 IREALERLHREDI
+514 IKEAFGRLGPEEV

-537 LHPEA
+537 LHSNVM
-542 IAYFKKAKK
+542 AYLQKAKK
-551 TVIVENNGTAQFGQ
+551 RVMVENNATAQFSQ
-565 LVRLETGFDMDRKI
+565 LIRLQTGFDMDHKI
-579 LKYNGLPFSVDELEV
+579 LKYNGVPFSVEELEL